1 MNERDTILV
10 TGSRD
15 WDDIETMR
23 AWLEPALKRCP
34 RLVEGG
40 ARGADDQA
48 AAIAANM
55 DPFVPTQVYRVDEAL
70 DGPWPAACVRRNER
84 MVAAEAN
91 RIGRAFAFTVG
102 DAMTKGTRD
111 CVSRLI
117 EHGIPVTIV
126 TKGARP

>member
-23 AWLEPALKRCP
+23 AWLEPALKRYP

-70 DGPWPAACVRRNER
+70 DGPWPAAGPERNAR
-84 MVAAEAN
+84 MVEAEWH
-91 RIGRAFAFTVG
+91 RIKRALAFTSRKTL
-102 DAMTKGTRD
+102 TKGTRNCVD
-111 CVSRLI
+111 CLI
-117 EHGIPVTIV
+117 AWGIPVTIV

>member
-23 AWLEPALKRCP
+23 AWLEPALKRHP

-40 ARGADDQA
+40 ARGADDMA
-48 AAIAANM
+48 FGIANECNVE
-55 DPFVPTQVYRVDEAL
+55 DCRRYRVDEAL
-70 DGPWPAACVRRNER
+70 DGPWPAAGPRRNAR
-84 MVAAEAN
+84 MVAAEVH
-91 RIGRAFAFTVG
+91 RIRRAFAFTTG
-102 DAMTKGTRD
+102 PALTKGSRHCVD
-111 CVSRLI
+111 CLI
-117 EHGIPVTIV
+117 ALGIPVTIV